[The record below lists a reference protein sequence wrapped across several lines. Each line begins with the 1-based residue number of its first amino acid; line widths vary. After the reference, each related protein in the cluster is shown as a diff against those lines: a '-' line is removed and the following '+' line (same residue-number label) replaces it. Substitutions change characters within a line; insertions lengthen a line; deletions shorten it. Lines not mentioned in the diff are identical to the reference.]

1 MHNSLQDCIFLTQT
15 YSIED
20 CVIYKTTPINVTGT
34 SSSDAVYSV
43 GIDDLGYDL
52 SNKNFDLDFTM
63 KFTSYGEQF
72 NLGAKSEWSTSPIKG
87 NYRTYIGCTGGG
99 KKAYGVRTTSTNGS
113 EYGNAGT
120 FTQNTDHTC
129 KISKSSST
137 FTYTVDNTVL
147 GTKTENWWSNYSDW
161 SFYIVQWNTG
171 TTTIKDIK
179 LKVL

>member
-1 MHNSLQDCIFLTQT
+1 
-15 YSIED
+15 
-20 CVIYKTTPINVTGT
+20 
-34 SSSDAVYSV
+34 
-43 GIDDLGYDL
+43 
-52 SNKNFDLDFTM
+52 M

-113 EYGNAGT
+113 EYGTAGS
-120 FTQNTDHTC
+120 FTQNADHTC

-179 LKVL
+179 LKVTS